1 MKIGILGGSFNPPHF
16 GHLNLARTV
25 KERTGLDEIR
35 VIPTWKNP
43 LKKMVE
49 GPSAEE
55 RLELTRIAFSDL
67 GKGFVVD
74 DREVKKGKVSY
85 TIESLDAIHKENPS
99 AELYLIIGIDLLSEL
114 QEWKKWE
121 QILDVANLIV
131 VSRPG
136 FDLPRTKDDLPEFLQ
151 GLVTDQDFNFMTLK
165 SGKELQFLQLKD
177 IGISGTELRKWMRS
191 GKSVQKYIPLGV
203 ESMAKERGLYAPLKD
218 RIGDTEKFVDFCAQ
232 FLFSKKAINVKGLD
246 LRPTTAPTEF
256 TIICSGTSTRH
267 ATSLAEN
274 LATAVKEEFNVFP
287 LSLEGADEGRWV
299 LLDYGSLIVHVFY
312 DFVRQEY
319 NLESLWKE
327 AKDMGLKERPAVAVK
342 DRA

>member
-25 KERTGLDEIR
+25 KERTGLTEVR

-49 GPSAEE
+49 GPSAED
-55 RLELTRIAFSDL
+55 RLELTRVAFSDL

-85 TIESLDAIHKENPS
+85 TVDTLASLQKENPE
-99 AELYLIIGIDLLSEL
+99 AELNLIIGMDLLAEL
-114 QEWKKWE
+114 QEWKDWKH
-121 QILDVANLIV
+121 ILDMASLIV

-136 FDLPRTKDDLPEFLQ
+136 FDLPKDKSELPEFLQ
-151 GLVTDQDFNFMTLK
+151 PLITDQDFNFMTLK
-165 SGKELQFLQLKD
+165 SGKEIQFLQLKD
-177 IGISGTELRKWMRS
+177 IGISGTELRKWLRS
-191 GKSVQKYIPLGV
+191 GKSVEKYIPLGV
-203 ESMAKERGLYAPLKD
+203 ENMAKAKNLYPPLRD
-218 RIGDTEKFVDFCAQ
+218 RIGDSEKFVDFCAQ
-232 FLFSKKAINVKGLD
+232 FLFGKKAINVKGLD

-267 ATSLAEN
+267 AVSLAEN
-274 LATAVKEEFNVFP
+274 LAAAVKEEFNVFP

-299 LLDYGSLIVHVFY
+299 LLDYGSLVVHVFY

-327 AKDMGLKERPAVAVK
+327 AKDMGLKDKTAGNPAKA
-342 DRA
+342 